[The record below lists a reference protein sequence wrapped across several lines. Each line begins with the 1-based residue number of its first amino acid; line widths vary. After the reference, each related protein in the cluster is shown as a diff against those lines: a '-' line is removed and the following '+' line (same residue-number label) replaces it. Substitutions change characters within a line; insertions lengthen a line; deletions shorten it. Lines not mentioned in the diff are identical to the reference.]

1 MTAGRA
7 ASEGSTTEPSTTP
20 TAGAGAAADGQ
31 RVGVLMGLAAYGLWG
46 VFPLYFTVLDP
57 AGPVEILLHRVVWTL
72 LVCAVLLTVTRAWAG
87 VRPVVRSGRA
97 LAMLSAAAV
106 LIATNWLVYIFGVLS
121 EQVVQTA
128 LGYYINPLVTVLLG
142 VVVLRERLRPAQ
154 WVAVGI
160 GAAAVAVLCVAYGG
174 VPWIALTLA
183 LSFGLY
189 GLLKNRVGRSVGA
202 VHSLSVET
210 AVLAPASLAA
220 MVWIG
225 LDGTA
230 TFTDL
235 GLGHALPPGQHRRR
249 HGDPVAAVRVVGPPG
264 PAVDDRS
271 AAVPHAHPAARH
283 RRHRAGRADAS
294 RPLDRVRPGVARARR
309 ADRSTCCARVA
320 DGSPRLHL
328 PVTPSSTARPTSP
341 PSVASGPAPGVSA
354 RRATHES
361 EPHP

>member
-7 ASEGSTTEPSTTP
+7 ASEGSTTEPPTTP

-154 WVAVGI
+154 WVAVGT
-160 GAAAVAVLCVAYGG
+160 GAAAVAVLCAAYGG

-235 GLGHALPPGQHRRR
+235 GLGHALLLASTGVVTAIPLLLFASSARRVPLSMI
-249 HGDPVAAVRVVGPPG
+249 GLLQYLTPTLQLVIGVTVLGEPMPLVRWIGFGLVWLALVVLT
-264 PAVDDRS
+264 VDML
-271 AAVPHAHPAARH
+271 
-283 RRHRAGRADAS
+283 RAGR
-294 RPLDRVRPGVARARR
+294 RR
-309 ADRSTCCARVA
+309 LTE
-320 DGSPRLHL
+320 
-328 PVTPSSTARPTSP
+328 TSP
-341 PSVASGPAPGVSA
+341 AGHAVVDC
-354 RRATHES
+354 
-361 EPHP
+361 